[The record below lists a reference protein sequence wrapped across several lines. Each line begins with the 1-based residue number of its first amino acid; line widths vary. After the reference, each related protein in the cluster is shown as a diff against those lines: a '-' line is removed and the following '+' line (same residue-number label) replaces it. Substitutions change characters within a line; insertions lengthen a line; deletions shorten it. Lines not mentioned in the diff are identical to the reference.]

1 VRRNVL
7 CLLAFIACLHAW
19 AQQPPE
25 LNEVVVTAT
34 RIESPLLESPSFVT
48 VISQKD
54 IADSGAADL
63 SGVLSEQSGVVIN
76 NYGPQGQLK
85 TISVRGSSSDQVL
98 VLLDG
103 MRLNSSRDGSVD
115 LSQIPTENI
124 DHIEVVRGSAST
136 MYGTGAIGGVINIIT
151 KKPNGPGLT
160 LEVTNGSY
168 IPHDATAVTG
178 TGPSFVPASPM
189 SLLDNQKLSLSLT
202 SRLGDVGLMGGGSL
216 ARGANAFVWDDTAV
230 LGDWRQRNNAQSF
243 SGDAFAGLQTPFLGG
258 SMSARGTVARSD
270 IGVPGTALYP
280 SSQADQ
286 TDTSASGSI
295 SYQTNQFFTD
305 ALTLDLKSFYRYEE
319 LTYNDP
325 AFPPE
330 SIHHTHSASVDL
342 TQKLAFSEEVS
353 AVYGGSAWFDYA
365 DSTNFASAHQRLNL
379 AGFLSVPVSPLEA
392 LTFTPSIRYDYFSDF
407 PGYLSFQLGSVLS
420 LSEVSSLKIQ
430 FGSAYR
436 TPTLNELYWY
446 DPYDVGNPNLKPETS
461 YSGEIGFSVAEKLL
475 SIDASV
481 FTRLVFDQI
490 NWDTTQ
496 FPATPVNIS
505 EALLPG
511 AEVHA
516 KLNLTEQISFEADYT
531 FIYSLLLQYLG
542 QNYSLSDDLRVPYVP
557 VHDVRVSAKYE
568 DGTTTATVE
577 MQYVGQK
584 FSDPANTQ
592 SWALAGY
599 VLLNAGLKRAVTQ
612 SLSLSVKLLNVL
624 NTTYYTVAGFN
635 SMGFPVDPSYPMPPF
650 SLETGVQVHM

>member
-7 CLLAFIACLHAW
+7 CLLASVACLHAW
-19 AQQPPE
+19 AQQTPE

-34 RIESPLLESPSFVT
+34 RIDSPLLESPSFVT

-63 SGVLSEQSGVVIN
+63 SGVLAEQSGVVVN
-76 NYGPQGQLK
+76 NYGPQGQTK
-85 TISVRGSSSDQVL
+85 TISMRGSSSDQVL

-136 MYGTGAIGGVINIIT
+136 MYGTGAIGGVINVVT
-151 KKPNGPGLT
+151 KKPNAPGLS
-160 LEVTNGSY
+160 LELVNGSY
-168 IPHDATAVTG
+168 VPHDATALTG
-178 TGPSFVPASPM
+178 TGSSFVPASPM
-189 SLLDNQKLSLSLT
+189 SLLDDQKLSLSLT
-202 SRLGDVGLMGGGSL
+202 SRLGDVGVTGGGSL
-216 ARGANAFVWDDTAV
+216 ARGANAFVWDDAAV
-230 LGDWRQRNNAQSF
+230 LGDWRQRNNAQSLC
-243 SGDAFAGLQTPFLGG
+243 GDAFAGLQAPFLGG
-258 SMSARGTVARSD
+258 IMSARGTAAHSD
-270 IGVPGTALYP
+270 VGVPGTALYP

-295 SYQTNQFFTD
+295 SWQTDRFFTD
-305 ALTLDLKSFYRYEE
+305 ALTFDLKTFYRYEE

-342 TQKLAFSEEVS
+342 TQKLSFSEEVS
-353 AVYGGSAWFDYA
+353 AVYGGSMWFDYA

-379 AGFLSVPVSPLEA
+379 AGFLAVSVLPLEA
-392 LTFTPSIRYDYFSDF
+392 LTLTPSIRYDYFSDF
-407 PGYLSFQLGSVLS
+407 PGSLSFQLGSVLS
-420 LSEVSSLKIQ
+420 LSETSSLKIQ
-430 FGSAYR
+430 LGTAYR
-436 TPTLNELYWY
+436 APTLNELYWS

-461 YSGEIGFSVAEKLL
+461 YSGEIGFSVAEKML
-475 SIDASV
+475 SVDASI
-481 FTRLVFDQI
+481 FSRLVFDQI
-490 NWDTTQ
+490 NWDTSQ
-496 FPATPVNIS
+496 FPATPINIS

-511 AEVHA
+511 AEVHG
-516 KLNLTEQISFEADYT
+516 KLNLTEQISFKADYT

-542 QNYSLSDDLRVPYVP
+542 QNHSFSDNLRVPYVP
-557 VHDVRVSAKYE
+557 MHDVRVSAEYE

-577 MQYVGQK
+577 MQYMGQK
-584 FSDPANTQ
+584 FSDPANTS

-599 VLLNAGLKRAVTQ
+599 VLLNAGLTRALTQ
-612 SLSLSVKLLNVL
+612 TLSLSVKFLNVL
-624 NTTYYTVAGFN
+624 NTTYYTVSGFN
-635 SMGFPVDPSYPMPPF
+635 STGSPVDPGYPMPPF
-650 SLETGVQVHM
+650 SIETGVQLRL